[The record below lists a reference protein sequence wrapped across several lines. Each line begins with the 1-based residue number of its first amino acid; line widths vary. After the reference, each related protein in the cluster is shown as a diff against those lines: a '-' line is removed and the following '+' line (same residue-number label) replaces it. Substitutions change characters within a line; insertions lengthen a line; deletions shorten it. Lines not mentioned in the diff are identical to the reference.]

1 MENPFE
7 MIVQRLDDIERLLNE
22 LKTGRVEP
30 TNQIRGGYDLMN
42 VQQVAAYL
50 SLSVQ
55 TIYGLVYKREI
66 PNAKRG
72 KRLYFNRGGELM
84 NGLARRG
91 ERQWLKLKRKLLIT
105 LSKIQG
111 VGGERMPDAVA
122 QFQWGKHFA
131 GVSKAYR

>member
-7 MIVQRLDDIERLLNE
+7 LILQRLDAIERLLNE
-22 LKTGRVEP
+22 LKTGRSEP
-30 TNQIRGGYDLMN
+30 TNQMQGSYDLMN

-72 KRLYFNRGGELM
+72 KRLYFNRGEIDEWIGKS
-84 NGLARRG
+84 RRKTMA
-91 ERQWLKLKRKLLIT
+91 EIEAEAANYIVKNPRRRW
-105 LSKIQG
+105 
-111 VGGERMPDAVA
+111 
-122 QFQWGKHFA
+122 
-131 GVSKAYR
+131 

>member
-7 MIVQRLDDIERLLNE
+7 IIIERLDAIERLLYEIKSGKQVDNVPVVYANE
-22 LKTGRVEP
+22 
-30 TNQIRGGYDLMN
+30 LMN

-72 KRLYFNRGGELM
+72 KRLYFK
-84 NGLARRG
+84 RG
-91 ERQWLKLKRKLLIT
+91 EIDEWIGKTRRKTMAEIEAEAANYIV
-105 LSKIQG
+105 KNP
-111 VGGERMPDAVA
+111 RRR
-122 QFQWGKHFA
+122 W
-131 GVSKAYR
+131 